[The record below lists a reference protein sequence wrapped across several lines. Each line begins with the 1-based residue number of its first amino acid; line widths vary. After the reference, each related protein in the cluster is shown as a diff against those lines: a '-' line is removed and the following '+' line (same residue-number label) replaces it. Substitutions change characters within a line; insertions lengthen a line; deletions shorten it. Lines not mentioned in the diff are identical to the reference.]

1 MTLIPCPEC
10 DKEVSD
16 RARACPNC
24 GFPVAEEIGRALAE
38 VTGFDNIRSVRQQ
51 LAANKL
57 KTWSERYT
65 EGEASSARG
74 KLLESGSR
82 FGGRHRLA
90 LVGGLAVIIVIVQLA
105 ILFSLVYR

>member
-10 DKEVSD
+10 DQKVSD
-16 RARACPNC
+16 RARACPKC

-38 VTGFDNIRSVRQQ
+38 VTGFDNIRSVRQK

-57 KTWSERYT
+57 KTWSERYSET
-65 EGEASSARG
+65 EGSSHG
-74 KLLESGSR
+74 KLLESGGR
-82 FGGRHRLA
+82 FGNRPRLA
-90 LVGGLAVIIVIVQLA
+90 IVVGLAVVIVIVQLA